1 MLKRIFI
8 LNVQNNFEKN
18 DKNII
23 FFFTKSIQ
31 RWERNNIELWIFQA
45 KSAKWIAEFFTG
57 FLNKAVI
64 LDRKKYDL

>member
-31 RWERNNIELWIFQA
+31 RWERNNIEL
-45 KSAKWIAEFFTG
+45 
-57 FLNKAVI
+57 
-64 LDRKKYDL
+64 